1 MEKKSRAG
9 AALENLVIVVIFLV
23 LIQTFLEDFAVL
35 AGWPWQ
41 WRRLLV
47 FTGLGF
53 DTFFVAEF
61 FARLFSALARRRVKE
76 YLLHERGW
84 IDFFASVPLLLL
96 NSGPTSYALII
107 GGTSYLGL
115 GGFLNVL
122 KVVKAVRIAR
132 ILRLMRVLKIVKQ
145 LKYADSRMAQR
156 HVAKVTTTAIAVFV
170 FSILGF
176 AIVLPFVNAPSIEDE
191 YLRRH
196 VTSADL
202 IEERLEQGNRKE
214 AVHIAEKSR
223 DVLLV
228 KESGDTIYS
237 RYDNRYYSVNFGP
250 GDYRYL
256 ERGEYGLFFDVR
268 TMNAHQSRDNLLY
281 FGIVVLL
288 VVIFL
293 LVYSPHFA
301 LTVSDPIHVMNKGL
315 ADKSYNLEVKVPK
328 QFADD
333 DLFQLAKNYNEVYL
347 PLKDRSNAEEGGE
360 LVDMKMD
367 DFGDLFKKDE
377 EV

>member
-1 MEKKSRAG
+1 
-9 AALENLVIVVIFLV
+9 V
-23 LIQTFLEDFAVL
+23 LFRSLD
-35 AGWPWQ
+35 GWAWHL
-41 WRRLLV
+41 RKLLV

-53 DTFFVAEF
+53 DAFFAAEF
-61 FARLFSALARRRVKE
+61 LTRLFTAMSRRRVKQ

-96 NSGPTSYALII
+96 NSGPTSYALLI
-107 GGTSYLGL
+107 GGTGYLGI

-170 FSILGF
+170 FSILAF
-176 AIVLPFVNAPSIEDE
+176 SVAAPFVNLPTIDAEYRRRHMTTAELIED
-191 YLRRH
+191 RFDRG
-196 VTSADL
+196 DP
-202 IEERLEQGNRKE
+202 E
-214 AVHIAEKSR
+214 AAVSIAQKSG
-223 DVLLV
+223 DVLLI
-228 KESGDTIYS
+228 KESGETVFS
-237 RYDNRYYSVNFGP
+237 RHDNHYYKTNFGP

-256 ERGEYGLFFDVR
+256 ERGKYGIFFDVR
-268 TMNAHQSRDNLLY
+268 TMNTHQAKDNLLY

-288 VVIFL
+288 VMIFL

-301 LTVSDPIHVMNKGL
+301 LTVSDPIHVMNKGFE
-315 ADKSYNLEVKVPK
+315 DKSYNLEVKVPK

-333 DLFQLAKNYNEVYL
+333 DLFKLAKNYNEVYL

-360 LVDMKMD
+360 MVDMKMD
-367 DFGDLFKKDE
+367 DFGDFFEKDE

>member
-1 MEKKSRAG
+1 MEKKNKSG
-9 AALENLVIVVIFLV
+9 AALESLVIVVIFLV
-23 LIQTFLEDFAVL
+23 LVQTFLEDFAVL
-35 AGWPWQ
+35 DGWPWHL
-41 WRRLLV
+41 RKLLV

-53 DTFFVAEF
+53 DAFFAAEF
-61 FARLFSALARRRVKE
+61 LTRLFTAMSRRRVKQ

-96 NSGPTSYALII
+96 NSGPTSYALLI
-107 GGTSYLGL
+107 GGTGYLGI

-145 LKYADSRMAQR
+145 LKYADSTMAQR

-170 FSILGF
+170 FSILAF
-176 AIVLPFVNAPSIEDE
+176 SVAAPFINLPTIDAE

-196 VTSADL
+196 MTTAEL
-202 IEERLEQGNRKE
+202 IEDRFDRGDPE
-214 AVHIAEKSR
+214 AAVSIAQKSG
-223 DVLLV
+223 DVLLI
-228 KESGDTIYS
+228 KESGETVFS
-237 RYDNRYYSVNFGP
+237 RHDNHYYKTNFGP
-250 GDYRYL
+250 GDYRHL
-256 ERGEYGLFFDVR
+256 ERGKYGIFFDVR
-268 TMNAHQSRDNLLY
+268 TMNAHQAKDNLLY

-288 VVIFL
+288 VIIFL

-301 LTVSDPIHVMNKGL
+301 LTVSDPIHVMNKGFE
-315 ADKSYNLEVKVPK
+315 DKSYNLEVKVPK

-333 DLFQLAKNYNEVYL
+333 DLFKLAKNYNEVYL

-360 LVDMKMD
+360 MVDIKMD
-367 DFGDLFKKDE
+367 DFGDLFGKDE